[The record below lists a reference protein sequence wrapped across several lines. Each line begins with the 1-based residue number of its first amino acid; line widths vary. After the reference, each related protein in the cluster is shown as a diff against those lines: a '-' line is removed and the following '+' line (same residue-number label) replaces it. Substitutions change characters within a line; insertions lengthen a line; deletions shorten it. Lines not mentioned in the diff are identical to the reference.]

1 MNASWELQ
9 VDRSSD
15 ISDERR
21 TLKGTTAMK
30 ISIIT
35 PVYNDPRVA
44 GALDSVLSQNVE
56 AELELIVIDGGS
68 TDGTLE
74 VLERYRDDG
83 RLAVL
88 VSEPDRGMYDAI
100 NKGIPLATGDIVGI
114 LNADDRYADTTVL
127 SDVIAVFKDSHIEA
141 CYGDLVYVDGDDQ
154 VVRYWRSG
162 ACSRWKFHLGWAPPH
177 PTFFV
182 RKNVYERLGIFD
194 MECFRIAAD
203 YELMLRFLMKNRVP
217 VAYVD
222 RVLVRM
228 TVGGM
233 SNRSVRNIMKA
244 NLEVYRAW
252 RRNRLPLGQLT
263 PVLKPAQK
271 LLQFLQRRS
280 EPYQARAQSG
290 K

>member
-1 MNASWELQ
+1 
-9 VDRSSD
+9 V
-15 ISDERR
+15 
-21 TLKGTTAMK
+21 K

-56 AELELIVIDGGS
+56 AELELIVIDGSS
-68 TDGTLE
+68 TDGSLE

-100 NKGIPLATGDIVGI
+100 NKGIALATGDIVGI
-114 LNADDRYADTTVL
+114 LNADDRYADTAVL
-127 SDVIAVFKDSHIEA
+127 RDVIAAFKNSHIEA
-141 CYGDLVYVDGDDQ
+141 CYGDLVYVDDDDQ

-162 ACSRWKFHLGWAPPH
+162 ECSRWKFHLGWAPPH

-252 RRNRLPLGQLT
+252 RRNRLPLGQLA

-271 LLQFLQRRS
+271 LLQFLQRHS
-280 EPYQARAQSG
+280 EPYQARAQSEE
-290 K
+290 